1 MVEPPGGLGNS
12 SHAYRER
19 IPYKDLWC
27 FHRGSR
33 ELNRCERKHR
43 DRRRREPATAH
54 SHILSL
60 LNYLGIWFS
69 ASGQVTRGAR
79 ARAEPEAVGPE
90 GVGSLAGPR
99 GAPIVKFETPGSRS
113 AHRPF
118 RAMSF
123 LTDNKP
129 GWRCTGRVCRPDPHT
144 PERELATTKRP

>member
-54 SHILSL
+54 SLSL
-60 LNYLGIWFS
+60 ELSRDLVLGR
-69 ASGQVTRGAR
+69 SGQVISQVTRGAR

-99 GAPIVKFETPGSRS
+99 GAPIK
-113 AHRPF
+113 H
-118 RAMSF
+118 
-123 LTDNKP
+123 K
-129 GWRCTGRVCRPDPHT
+129 PDPRIAIAHF
-144 PERELATTKRP
+144 ERRLSLPTTNRGGAVPAACAGLIRIPRSGN

>member
-54 SHILSL
+54 SLSL
-60 LNYLGIWFS
+60 ELSRDLVLGIRPS
-69 ASGQVTRGAR
+69 AQVRRGAR

-99 GAPIVKFETPGSRS
+99 GAPIK
-113 AHRPF
+113 H
-118 RAMSF
+118 
-123 LTDNKP
+123 K
-129 GWRCTGRVCRPDPHT
+129 PDPRIAHF
-144 PERELATTKRP
+144 ERRLSLPTTNRGGAVPAACAGLIRIPRSGN